1 MKTINL
7 IIGMM
12 LLLPAVALTSC
23 SDDEPKGNEAKPR
36 VDIVLTRSEKAV
48 NAAATSFGIKMI
60 NPINKYAQEKGLDNW
75 TMSPLSAS
83 EVLGIMANGANGE
96 TLEQICDLLGV
107 DSENLADV
115 NSYYKNIKSQLFEV
129 DNTAKINIA
138 NALYFDDE
146 YSVLSDFE
154 QTCKDYFNA
163 PVCIADFD
171 AESTWTEMN
180 KWVSEQ
186 TNSIIENEPRKPE
199 EYVRIMNAMYFK
211 GFWKSKF
218 NNAYS
223 DRFYP
228 NYPETAYFVNVKI
241 MKKLAKYG
249 YARSEHFEACEIP
262 YGNEAFSMVVML
274 PLDDVT
280 LDEQLEK
287 LTYEEYD
294 YLMNDFDVHKLEIY
308 LPKWEAKSRINLSKV
323 ISDMP
328 EYKDIF
334 DLTGDY
340 SKMSNDKII
349 VNSSVQNTYIK
360 VDETG
365 TEVASTTTSNN
376 MDIAPL
382 PEIDY
387 VFKCDRPFFYLVKEK
402 STGVILL
409 MGKVSKL

>member
-1 MKTINL
+1 MKTVNL

-23 SDDEPKGNEAKPR
+23 SDDEPKGIETKPR
-36 VDIVLTRSEKAV
+36 VDIVLTKSEQAV

-60 NPINKYAQEKGLDNW
+60 NPINKYAKENSIDNW
-75 TMSPLSAS
+75 SMSPLSAS
-83 EVLGIMANGANGE
+83 EVLGLMANGANGE
-96 TLEQICDLLGV
+96 TLQQICDLLGV
-107 DSENLADV
+107 ESENLADV
-115 NSYYKNIKSQLFEV
+115 NSYYKNIKSQLFEE
-129 DNTAKINIA
+129 DNTAKLNIA
-138 NALYFDDE
+138 NTVYLDDAFSALP
-146 YSVLSDFE
+146 DFE
-154 QTCKDYFNA
+154 QTCKDYFDA
-163 PVCIADFD
+163 PIHISDFD
-171 AESTWTEMN
+171 SESTWTEMD

-186 TNSIIENEPRKPE
+186 TNAKMKNKPRIDGE
-199 EYVRIMNAMYFK
+199 LVRIMNAMYFK

-228 NYPETAYFVNVKI
+228 KYPETAYFVNVKI

-287 LTYEEYD
+287 LTCEEYNS
-294 YLMNDFDVHKLEIY
+294 LMNDFDVHKLEIY

-323 ISDMP
+323 ISNMP

-376 MDIAPL
+376 MNIAPL

-387 VFKCDRPFFYLVKEK
+387 VFKCDRPFFYLIKEK
-402 STGVILL
+402 STGAILL

>member
-1 MKTINL
+1 MKTVNL

-12 LLLPAVALTSC
+12 LMLPAVALTSC

-36 VDIVLTRSEKAV
+36 VDIVLTKSEQAV

-60 NPINKYAQEKGLDNW
+60 NPINKYAKENSIDNW
-75 TMSPLSAS
+75 SMSPLSAS

-96 TLEQICDLLGV
+96 TLQEICDLLGV
-107 DSENLADV
+107 ESDNLADL

-129 DNTAKINIA
+129 DNTAKLNIA
-138 NALYFDDE
+138 NTVYLDDAFSALP
-146 YSVLSDFE
+146 DFE
-154 QTCKDYFNA
+154 QTCKDYFDA
-163 PVCIADFD
+163 PIHISDFD
-171 AESTWTEMN
+171 SESTWTEMD

-186 TNSIIENEPRKPE
+186 TNAKMKNKPRIAGE
-199 EYVRIMNAMYFK
+199 LARILNAMYFK
-211 GFWKSKF
+211 GFWRSKF

-228 NYPETAYFVNVKI
+228 RYPETVYFVN
-241 MKKLAKYG
+241 AKMMTKEAKFG
-249 YARSEHFEACEIP
+249 YARSKHFEACEIP

-274 PLDDVT
+274 PLGEVT

-376 MDIAPL
+376 TAIAPL

-387 VFKCDRPFFYLVKEK
+387 VFKCDRPFFYLIKEK
-402 STGVILL
+402 STGAILV

>member
-1 MKTINL
+1 MKTVNL

-23 SDDEPKGNEAKPR
+23 SEGEPGGNEAKPR
-36 VDIVLTRSEKAV
+36 VDIVLTKSEQAV

-60 NPINKYAQEKGLDNW
+60 NPINKYAKENSIDNW
-75 TMSPLSAS
+75 SMSPLSAS
-83 EVLGIMANGANGE
+83 EVLGLMANGANGE
-96 TLEQICDLLGV
+96 TLQQICDLLGV
-107 DSENLADV
+107 ESENLADV
-115 NSYYKNIKSQLFEV
+115 NSYYKNIKSQLFEE
-129 DNTAKINIA
+129 DNTAKLNIA
-138 NALYFDDE
+138 NTVYLDDAFSALP
-146 YSVLSDFE
+146 DFE
-154 QTCKDYFNA
+154 QTCKDYFDA
-163 PVCIADFD
+163 PIHISDFD
-171 AESTWTEMN
+171 SESTWTEMD

-186 TNSIIENEPRKPE
+186 TNAKMKNKPRIDGE
-199 EYVRIMNAMYFK
+199 LVRIMNAMYFK

-228 NYPETAYFVNVKI
+228 KYPETAYFVNVKI

-287 LTYEEYD
+287 LTCEEYNS
-294 YLMNDFDVHKLEIY
+294 LMNDFDVHKLEIY

-323 ISDMP
+323 ISNMP

-376 MDIAPL
+376 MNIAPL

-387 VFKCDRPFFYLVKEK
+387 VFKCDRPFFYLIKEK
-402 STGVILL
+402 STGAILL